1 LKCTLWTLIGNAH
14 GVSCPKYFEIFFGR
28 RWAFSISPHRLP
40 LLMKNHKKVLA
51 LEDEEMVLVPRKLS
65 RNMWNM

>member
-1 LKCTLWTLIGNAH
+1 
-14 GVSCPKYFEIFFGR
+14 
-28 RWAFSISPHRLP
+28 
-40 LLMKNHKKVLA
+40 MKNHKKVLA